1 MIITP
6 INSTESAV
14 HLSGYV
20 TGATSGYKEVWP
32 ISATTASIAIPE
44 ILRQV
49 SVSSSDTTDVSTN
62 AGAHSVLLEGL
73 DKTFKSQSEYVD
85 LNGRTGVISEKAY
98 RAINSVKVVSSGV
111 DGANKGLIYVGSGT
125 ISSGVPATSY
135 CVIDQAISV
144 SETLSFT
151 VPIGHVLEIESI
163 SVVPKT
169 MATTSLHWEILKAH
183 VVNSIEVDQVV
194 YTSMYRGTQF
204 ENVQKLHRPL
214 TIEAR
219 RTVKMRVSQ
228 LNANGDV
235 LVHIIGKLIKQY
247 V

>member
-32 ISATTASIAIPE
+32 ISGTTASIAMPE

-49 SVSSSDTTDVSTN
+49 SVSSSDTTDVASSG
-62 AGAHSVLLEGL
+62 GAHSVLLEGL
-73 DKTFKSQSEYVD
+73 DRRFELQSEIIY
-85 LNGRTGVISEKAY
+85 LNGRTGVISERAY
-98 RAINSVKVVSSGV
+98 RAINSVKVISSGS
-111 DGANKGLIYVGSGT
+111 DGTNKGIIYVGSGAIT
-125 ISSGVPATSY
+125 TGVPATSY
-135 CVIDQAISV
+135 SVIDQAISV
-144 SETLSFT
+144 SETLCFT
-151 VPIGHVLEIESI
+151 VPNGHMLEIESI

-169 MATTSLHWEILKAH
+169 IATTSLHWELLKAT
-183 VVNSIEVDQVV
+183 VVSEIEVDQVV

-204 ENVQKLHRPL
+204 ESTQKLHRPI

-219 RTVKMRVSQ
+219 KTLKMRVSQ

-235 LVHIIGKLIKQY
+235 LVHIISKLIKQ
-247 V
+247 

>member
-1 MIITP
+1 
-6 INSTESAV
+6 
-14 HLSGYV
+14 
-20 TGATSGYKEVWP
+20 
-32 ISATTASIAIPE
+32 
-44 ILRQV
+44 
-49 SVSSSDTTDVSTN
+49 
-62 AGAHSVLLEGL
+62 
-73 DKTFKSQSEYVD
+73 
-85 LNGRTGVISEKAY
+85 
-98 RAINSVKVVSSGV
+98 
-111 DGANKGLIYVGSGT
+111 
-125 ISSGVPATSY
+125 
-135 CVIDQAISV
+135 
-144 SETLSFT
+144 
-151 VPIGHVLEIESI
+151 
-163 SVVPKT
+163 

>member
-32 ISATTASIAIPE
+32 ISGTTASIAMPE
-44 ILRQV
+44 VLRLV
-49 SVSSSDTTDVSTN
+49 SVSSSDTTDVSPSG
-62 AGAHSVLLEGL
+62 GAHAVLLEGL
-73 DKTFKSQSEYVD
+73 DDNYDIISEEVE
-85 LNGRTGVISEKAY
+85 LNGRTGVISTKAY
-98 RAINSVKVVSSGV
+98 RAINSVKVVSSGT
-111 DGANKGLIYVGSGT
+111 DGTNKGIIYVGSGAIT
-125 ISSGVPATSY
+125 TGVPATSY
-135 CVIDQAISV
+135 SVIDQAISV

-151 VPIGHVLEIESI
+151 VPNRHMLEIESI

-169 MATTSLHWEILKAH
+169 IATTSLHWELLKAN
-183 VVNSIEVDQVV
+183 VVSEIEVDQVV

-204 ENVQKLHRPL
+204 ESTQKLHRPI

-219 RTVKMRVSQ
+219 KTLKMRVSQ

-235 LVHIIGKLIKQY
+235 LVHIIGKLIKQ
-247 V
+247 

>member
-32 ISATTASIAIPE
+32 ISATTASIAMPE

-49 SVSSSDTTDVSTN
+49 TVSSSVTTDVATN
-62 AGAHSVLLEGL
+62 DGAHKVFLEGL
-73 DKTFKSQSEYVD
+73 NRGFEFQSEYID
-85 LNGRTGVISEKAY
+85 LNGRTGVLSEKAY
-98 RAINSVKVVSSGV
+98 RAINSAKVISSGV
-111 DGANKGLIYVGSGT
+111 DGTNKGIIYIGSGAIT
-125 ISSGVPATSY
+125 TGVPATSY
-135 CVIDQAISV
+135 SVIDQGISV
-144 SETLSFT
+144 SETLCFT
-151 VPIGHVLEIESI
+151 VPNSYMLEIESI

-169 MATTSLHWEILKAH
+169 IATTSLHWELLKASI
-183 VVNSIEVDQVV
+183 VKGIEVDQVI
-194 YTSMYRGTQF
+194 YTSMYRATQF
-204 ENVQKLHRPL
+204 ENTQKLHRPI

-219 RTVKMRVSQ
+219 KTLKMRVSQ

-235 LVHIIGKLIKQY
+235 LVHIIGKLIKH
-247 V
+247 